1 MRVYHQYSQVLYLG
15 HRLPISLST
24 SQTKEIYHGLRSERT
39 TPERVSFLDER
50 HVASVTAAIT
60 PSNLWLARLALV
72 PSPRDRQGIKLF
84 ADELVKSL
92 K

>member
-1 MRVYHQYSQVLYLG
+1 MRVYLQIKQVSYLG
-15 HRLPISLST
+15 HRLTISLST
-24 SQTKEIYHGLRSERT
+24 SQTKEIYHGLLSRSVGET
-39 TPERVSFLDER
+39 ASSTKDT
-50 HVASVTAAIT
+50 SVTAAIT